1 MLSIDVFKDKK
12 APGFILLGVVLKKY
26 GMECLEYEPALLRD
40 QIEKDY
46 ELSLTQLQI
55 DKLQAAMAVM
65 TTDSFYTDWRV
76 FEATCHL
83 FHDEPIDTTLV
94 NPLDAEDIA
103 IGLAEATM
111 IKNDTIEDADELV
124 FDDEVRAYAGRIF
137 YEYGLC
143 KAPKIF
149 PTAIMPPKTGTCA
162 NDKDKNDA
170 LTELFDLHS
179 EKIIDYVDRINQ
191 E

>member
-1 MLSIDVFKDKK
+1 MFSIDVYKDED
-12 APGFILLGVVLKKY
+12 APSFALLGVTLKKY
-26 GMECLEYEPALLRD
+26 GMEALEYDPELLRN

-46 ELSLTQLQI
+46 DIELTQMQM

-65 TTDSFYTDWRV
+65 VTDSFYDDWRV

-83 FHDEPIDTTLV
+83 FHDEPIDTEIV

-103 IGLAEATM
+103 VGIAEAAL
-111 IKNDTIEDADELV
+111 IKSSIGDSDLV

-137 YEYGLC
+137 FDYGLC

-149 PTAIMPPKTGTCA
+149 PGAIMPAKIGTCA
-162 NDKDKNDA
+162 NDKDKNEA
-170 LTELFDLHS
+170 LTSLFDAHT
-179 EKIIDYVDRINQ
+179 ERIIDYVEKLQ
-191 E
+191 